1 MNVSRGFSREFLVRA
16 PMILLL
22 GALGADIGAA
32 PAGQHAPSAGSSSAL
47 AAPHPRSLSLGAFAP
62 RSGRGRVPAAG
73 QQPPGGARAGGPG
86 GRGNATAAL
95 FATTCA
101 PCHGTDLA
109 GGRAPSLFS
118 ERLLASN
125 DDDALAAKIRDGVP
139 NTAMQ
144 PFKGTLDEQ
153 QIWQLVA
160 YIRTQ
165 AGNLKD
171 KPVFVPDPNNQIIK
185 CERQTFRIEVVTPGL
200 ETPWGLAFLPD
211 GRLLVTERPGRL
223 RIIDKGKLVPDPV
236 QGTPKV
242 WERQDSGMLDV
253 AIHPQYAKN
262 GWIYLAYTEVVP
274 GYVAPPPA
282 APPADPEAATG
293 ARGRGRGGPPSPP
306 SMTVF
311 VRGKIDKHNRWVE
324 EQVIYRAPR
333 DLYTPSGAHYGTRFL
348 FDKAGHLF
356 YSLGER
362 GDMTNAQ
369 DLSKPLGKIHRVND
383 DGTIPPDNPFVN
395 TPNALPSIWTYGH
408 RNPEGLAWDSVG
420 LMWESEHGPTGGDE
434 INIIEKGK
442 NYGWGV
448 ISMGLQNGITE
459 RSHEGMEQP
468 IVYYTPTIAPSG
480 IGFYFGSKY
489 PAWKNNLFVT
499 ALAGQ
504 QLRRLEISERKVIHQ
519 EVVFEQFGRVR
530 AVTTGPDGLLYVL
543 LQNPTG
549 SGTGVG
555 LSAST
560 PGMVIRLVP
569 AGQK

>member
-1 MNVSRGFSREFLVRA
+1 MNVIQGFSRALLVRV
-16 PMILLL
+16 PIVLLL
-22 GALGADIGAA
+22 GVLCATIGAT
-32 PAGQHAPSAGSSSAL
+32 AGQ
-47 AAPHPRSLSLGAFAP
+47 
-62 RSGRGRVPAAG
+62 
-73 QQPPGGARAGGPG
+73 QQPPGGAPPAAPQKPPAGARGGGGG
-86 GRGNATAAL
+86 GRGNAMATL
-95 FATTCA
+95 FASTCA
-101 PCHGTDLA
+101 PCHGSDLA
-109 GGRAPSLFS
+109 GGRAPTLFS

-125 DDDALAAKIRDGVP
+125 DDDALVAKIRDGVP
-139 NTAMQ
+139 NTAMVS
-144 PFKGTLDEQ
+144 FKSSLDDQ

-160 YIRTQ
+160 YIRTT
-165 AGNLKD
+165 AASLKD
-171 KPVFVPDPNNQIIK
+171 KPVFVPDPNNQVIK
-185 CERQTFRIEVVTPGL
+185 SEKQTFRIEVVTPGL

-223 RIIDKGKLVPDPV
+223 RIIEKGKLLPEPV

-242 WERQDSGMLDV
+242 WERQDAGMLDV
-253 AIHPQYAKN
+253 AVHPQYAKT

-282 APPADPEAATG
+282 EPAAAPADPAATG
-293 ARGRGRGGPPSPP
+293 ARGRGRGGSPSPP

-311 VRGKIDKHNRWVE
+311 VRGKIDKSNHWVE
-324 EQVIYRAPR
+324 EQVIYRAPSE
-333 DLYTPSGAHYGTRFL
+333 LYTPSGSHYGARFL
-348 FDKAGHLF
+348 FDKAGHVF

-383 DGTIPPDNPFVN
+383 DGSIPKDNPFVN

-408 RNPEGLAWDSVG
+408 RNPQGLTWDPAG
-420 LMWESEHGPTGGDE
+420 LLWESEHGPTGGDE
-434 INIIEKGK
+434 INIIDKGK

-448 ISMGLQNGITE
+448 ISMGVQNGISE

-468 IVYYTPTIAPSG
+468 IVYFTPTIAPSG
-480 IGFYFGSKY
+480 IAFYTGSKY
-489 PAWKNNLFVT
+489 PGWKNNLFVA

-504 QLRRLEISERKVIHQ
+504 QLRRLETSGRKVTHQ

-549 SGTGVG
+549 SGTGLG
-555 LSAST
+555 LAAST

-569 AGQK
+569 AEQK

>member
-1 MNVSRGFSREFLVRA
+1 LFATYLSDMNLPAYLSRPLVVCAPIFLV
-16 PMILLL
+16 L
-22 GALGADIGAA
+22 GALYVDAGAA
-32 PAGQHAPSAGSSSAL
+32 PAGQQPAPGST
-47 AAPHPRSLSLGAFAP
+47 
-62 RSGRGRVPAAG
+62 
-73 QQPPGGARAGGPG
+73 PPGAQAPTGPARGGGG
-86 GRGNATAAL
+86 GRGNPTATL
-95 FATTCA
+95 FTATCA
-101 PCHGTDLA
+101 PCHGVDLA
-109 GGRAPSLFS
+109 GGRAPTLFS

-125 DDDALAAKIRDGVP
+125 DDETLAGKIRNGVP
-139 NTAMQ
+139 NTEMQ
-144 PFKGTLDEQ
+144 PFRSTLDDQ

-165 AGNLKD
+165 ASTLKD

-185 CERQTFRIEVVTPGL
+185 SERQTFRIDVVAPGL

-223 RIIDKGKLVPDPV
+223 RIIEKGKLLPAPV

-242 WERQDSGMLDV
+242 WERQDAGMLDV
-253 AIHPQYAKN
+253 AIHPDYKKN
-262 GWIYLAYTEVVP
+262 GWIYLAYSEVVP

-282 APPADPEAATG
+282 PATPADPAGAAG
-293 ARGRGRGGPPSPP
+293 GRGRGRGGPPSPP

-311 VRGKIDKHNRWVE
+311 VRGKIDQSNRWVS
-324 EQVIYRAPR
+324 EQLIYRAPAE
-333 DLYTPSGAHYGTRFL
+333 LYTPSGSHYGTRFL
-348 FDKAGHLF
+348 FDRSGHLF
-356 YSLGER
+356 YTLGER

-369 DLSKPLGKIHRVND
+369 DLSKPLGKIHRVHD
-383 DGTIPPDNPFVN
+383 DGSIPKDNPFVN

-408 RNPEGLAWDSVG
+408 RNPQGLAWDSSG
-420 LMWESEHGPTGGDE
+420 LLWESEHGPTGGDE

-480 IGFYFGSKY
+480 ISFYTGSRY
-489 PAWKNNLFVT
+489 RGWKNNLFVA

-504 QLRRLEISERKVIHQ
+504 QLRRLETSGRQVLHQ
-519 EVVFEQFGRVR
+519 EAVFEQFGRVR

-549 SGTGVG
+549 AGTGVG
-555 LSAST
+555 LAAST

-569 AGQK
+569 ASQK

>member
-1 MNVSRGFSREFLVRA
+1 M
-16 PMILLL
+16 
-22 GALGADIGAA
+22 
-32 PAGQHAPSAGSSSAL
+32 
-47 AAPHPRSLSLGAFAP
+47 
-62 RSGRGRVPAAG
+62 
-73 QQPPGGARAGGPG
+73 
-86 GRGNATAAL
+86 
-95 FATTCA
+95 
-101 PCHGTDLA
+101 
-109 GGRAPSLFS
+109 
-118 ERLLASN
+118 
-125 DDDALAAKIRDGVP
+125 
-139 NTAMQ
+139 
-144 PFKGTLDEQ
+144 
-153 QIWQLVA
+153 A
-160 YIRTQ
+160 YIRTT
-165 AGNLKD
+165 AANLKD

-185 CERQTFRIEVVTPGL
+185 SERQTFRIEVVAPGL

-223 RIIDKGKLVPDPV
+223 RIIDKGKLVPDAV

-282 APPADPEAATG
+282 PPAAPADPAVAAG

-311 VRGKIDKHNRWVE
+311 VRGKIDKSNRWVE
-324 EQVIYRAPR
+324 EQVIYRAPS
-333 DLYTPSGAHYGTRFL
+333 DLYTPSGSHYGTRFL
-348 FDKAGHLF
+348 FDKAGHVF

-383 DGTIPPDNPFVN
+383 DGSIPKDNPFVN

-408 RNPEGLAWDSVG
+408 RNPQGLAWDSAG
-420 LMWESEHGPTGGDE
+420 LLWESEHGPTGGDE

-480 IGFYFGSKY
+480 IEFYTGSKY
-489 PAWKNNLFVT
+489 PAWKNNLFVA

-504 QLRRLEISERKVIHQ
+504 QLRRLEISGRKVIHQ

-549 SGTGVG
+549 SGTGLG
-555 LSAST
+555 LAAST

-569 AGQK
+569 ASQK

>member
-1 MNVSRGFSREFLVRA
+1 VLV
-16 PMILLL
+16 PLI
-22 GALGADIGAA
+22 GALSVQIGAA
-32 PAGQHAPSAGSSSAL
+32 RAITGSPQTPSPAGQAPTG
-47 AAPHPRSLSLGAFAP
+47 
-62 RSGRGRVPAAG
+62 
-73 QQPPGGARAGGPG
+73 QPPPPAGPAPAGPQAPAGARAGG

-125 DDDALAAKIRDGVP
+125 DDEALVAKITNGVP
-139 NTAMQ
+139 NTAML
-144 PFKGTLDEQ
+144 PFKGTLDDQ
-153 QIWQLVA
+153 QIWQMVA

-165 AGNLKD
+165 AAALKD

-185 CERQTFRIEVVTPGL
+185 SERQTFKIEVVAPGL
-200 ETPWGLAFLPD
+200 ETPWGFVFLPD

-223 RIIDKGKLVPDPV
+223 RIIEKGRLLPEPV

-262 GWIYLAYTEVVP
+262 GWIYISYTEVVA

-282 APPADPEAATG
+282 PPAPPPDPAAAAG

-311 VRGKIDKHNRWVE
+311 VRGKIDANNRWVD
-324 EQVIYRAPR
+324 EQVIYRAPPE
-333 DLYTPSGAHYGTRFL
+333 LYTPSGAHYGSRFI

-356 YSLGER
+356 YTLGER

-383 DGTIPPDNPFVN
+383 DGSIPKDNPFVN

-408 RNPEGLAWDSVG
+408 RNPQGLAWDAAG
-420 LMWESEHGPTGGDE
+420 LLWESEHGPTGGDE

-448 ISMGLQNGITE
+448 ISMGQQPGITE

-480 IGFYFGSKY
+480 IGFYEGSKY
-489 PAWKNNLFVT
+489 PGWKNNLFVA

-504 QLRRLEISERKVIHQ
+504 QLRRLEISGRTVTHQ
-519 EVVFEQFGRVR
+519 EPVFEQFGRVR

-549 SGTGVG
+549 AGTGLG
-555 LSAST
+555 LAAST

-569 AGQK
+569 AADK

>member
-1 MNVSRGFSREFLVRA
+1 MKVLGSVICTVA
-16 PMILLL
+16 VLL
-22 GALGADIGAA
+22 GAVSAGTGAA
-32 PAGQHAPSAGSSSAL
+32 MQQQPPPAGP
-47 AAPHPRSLSLGAFAP
+47 P
-62 RSGRGRVPAAG
+62 PAEG
-73 QQPPGGARAGGPG
+73 QQPPGGGRAGGQGG
-86 GRGNATAAL
+86 GRGNAAATL
-95 FATTCA
+95 FNTTCA

-109 GGRAPSLFS
+109 GGRAPTLFS
-118 ERLLASN
+118 ERLLTSN
-125 DDDALAAKIRDGVP
+125 DDETLAAKIRDGVP

-144 PFKGTLDEQ
+144 PFKGTLDDQ

-160 YIRTQ
+160 YIRTT
-165 AGNLKD
+165 AANLKD

-185 CERQTFRIEVVTPGL
+185 SERQTFRIEVVAPGL
-200 ETPWGLAFLPD
+200 ETPWGFVFLPD
-211 GRLLVTERPGRL
+211 GRLLVTERAGRL
-223 RIIDKGKLVPDPV
+223 RIIEKGKLLPEPV

-242 WERQDSGMLDV
+242 WERQDAGMLDV

-262 GWIYLAYTEVVP
+262 GWIYLAYTEVVA
-274 GYVAPPPA
+274 GYVAPPAAAAPAEPPPA
-282 APPADPEAATG
+282 AG

-311 VRGKIDKHNRWVE
+311 VRGKIDKTNRWVE
-324 EQVIYRAPR
+324 EQLIYRAPAE
-333 DLYTPSGAHYGTRFL
+333 LYTPSGAHYGTRFI
-348 FDKAGHLF
+348 FDRTGHLF
-356 YSLGER
+356 YTLGER

-383 DGTIPPDNPFVN
+383 DGSIPKDNPFVG

-408 RNPEGLAWDSVG
+408 RNPQGLSWAPDG
-420 LMWESEHGPTGGDE
+420 LLWESEHGPTGGDE
-434 INIIEKGK
+434 INVIDKGK

-459 RSHEGMEQP
+459 RSHAGMEQP

-480 IGFYFGSKY
+480 IGFYTGTKY
-489 PAWKNNLFVT
+489 PGWKNNLFVA

-504 QLRRLEISERKVIHQ
+504 QLRRLEITGRKVTHQ
-519 EVVFEQFGRVR
+519 EAVFEQFGRVR

-549 SGTGVG
+549 AGTGVG

-569 AGQK
+569 VSEK

>member
-1 MNVSRGFSREFLVRA
+1 MKVPRGSSRDRLWR
-16 PMILLL
+16 
-22 GALGADIGAA
+22 GAMVLAVGAACAAIGATPAAQQPA
-32 PAGQHAPSAGSSSAL
+32 PPSPA
-47 AAPHPRSLSLGAFAP
+47 
-62 RSGRGRVPAAG
+62 PAAG
-73 QQPPGGARAGGPG
+73 QQPPGGARGGGGG
-86 GRGNATAAL
+86 GRGNAAATLFTA
-95 FATTCA
+95 TCA

-109 GGRAPSLFS
+109 GGRAPTLFS

-125 DDDALAAKIRDGVP
+125 DDETLAAKIRDGVP

-144 PFKGTLDEQ
+144 PFNGTLDDQ

-160 YIRTQ
+160 YIRTT
-165 AGNLKD
+165 AANLKD

-185 CERQTFRIEVVTPGL
+185 SERQTFRIEVVAPGL

-223 RIIDKGKLVPDPV
+223 RIIDKGKLLPDAV

-274 GYVAPPPA
+274 GFVAPPPPPAA
-282 APPADPEAATG
+282 APDDPATAAG

-311 VRGKIDKHNRWVE
+311 VRGKIDRTNHWVE
-324 EQVIYRAPR
+324 EQVIYRAPA
-333 DLYTPSGAHYGTRFL
+333 DLYTPSGSHYGTRFL
-348 FDKAGHLF
+348 FDRSGHLF

-362 GDMTNAQ
+362 GDMSNAQ

-383 DGTIPPDNPFVN
+383 DGTIPKDNPFVS

-408 RNPEGLAWDSVG
+408 RNPQGLAWDADG
-420 LMWESEHGPTGGDE
+420 LLWESEHGPTGGDE
-434 INIIEKGK
+434 INVIEKGK
-442 NYGWGV
+442 NYGWGL
-448 ISMGLQNGITE
+448 ISMGLQNGITA
-459 RSHEGMEQP
+459 RSREGMEQP

-480 IGFYFGSKY
+480 IAFYSGSKY
-489 PAWKNNLFVT
+489 PAWKNNLFVA

-504 QLRRLEISERKVIHQ
+504 QLRRLEIGGRKVAHQ
-519 EVVFEQFGRVR
+519 EPVFEQFGRVR

-549 SGTGVG
+549 SGTGLG
-555 LSAST
+555 LAAST

>member
-1 MNVSRGFSREFLVRA
+1 MA
-16 PMILLL
+16 LLL
-22 GALGADIGAA
+22 GAMCLTIAA
-32 PAGQHAPSAGSSSAL
+32 TPAGQQQPPAGTA
-47 AAPHPRSLSLGAFAP
+47 
-62 RSGRGRVPAAG
+62 PAAG
-73 QQPPGGARAGGPG
+73 QQPPAAGQQPPAGARGGGG
-86 GRGNATAAL
+86 GRGNPAAAL
-95 FATTCA
+95 FASTCA

-109 GGRAPSLFS
+109 GARAPTLFS
-118 ERLLASN
+118 ERLLTSN
-125 DDDALAAKIRDGVP
+125 DDEMLAAKIRDGVP

-144 PFKGTLDEQ
+144 PFKGTLDDQ

-160 YIRTQ
+160 YIRT
-165 AGNLKD
+165 AAANLKD

-185 CERQTFRIEVVTPGL
+185 SQKQTFKIEVVAPGL
-200 ETPWGLAFLPD
+200 ETPWGMAFLPD

-223 RIIDKGKLVPDPV
+223 RIIDKGKLLPEAV

-242 WERQDSGMLDV
+242 WERQDAGMLDV

-262 GWIYLAYTEVVP
+262 GWIYLAYTEVVA

-282 APPADPEAATG
+282 PPAPTAAPTPAEPAAAG
-293 ARGRGRGGPPSPP
+293 AARGGGRGRGGPPSPP

-311 VRGKIDKHNRWVE
+311 VRGKIDKSNRWVE
-324 EQVIYRAPR
+324 EQVIYRAPA
-333 DLYTPSGAHYGTRFL
+333 DLYTPSGSHYGARFL
-348 FDKAGHLF
+348 FDRTGHLF

-383 DGTIPPDNPFVN
+383 DGSIPKDNPFVN
-395 TPNALPSIWTYGH
+395 TPNALPSIWSYGH
-408 RNPEGLAWDSVG
+408 RNPQGLSWDAAG

-448 ISMGLQNGITE
+448 VSMGMQNGITE
-459 RSHEGMEQP
+459 RSRAGMEQP

-480 IGFYFGSKY
+480 ISFYTGSRY
-489 PAWKNNLFVT
+489 PAWKNDLFVA

-504 QLRRLEISERKVIHQ
+504 QLRRLEISGRKVVQQ
-519 EVVFEQFGRVR
+519 EAVFEQFGRVR

-549 SGTGVG
+549 AGTGVG

-569 AGQK
+569 ASAGERANR

>member
-1 MNVSRGFSREFLVRA
+1 MHVPQSFTRQLPVRGPIV
-16 PMILLL
+16 LLL
-22 GALGADIGAA
+22 GALCVTIGAA
-32 PAGQHAPSAGSSSAL
+32 PAGQQQQTP
-47 AAPHPRSLSLGAFAP
+47 PP
-62 RSGRGRVPAAG
+62 AG
-73 QQPPGGARAGGPG
+73 QQPPGGARGGGG
-86 GRGNATAAL
+86 GRGNAMASL

-109 GGRAPSLFS
+109 GGRAPTLFS

-125 DDDALAAKIRDGVP
+125 DDDSLAAKIRDGVP
-139 NTAMQ
+139 NTAMV

-160 YIRTQ
+160 YIRTT
-165 AGNLKD
+165 AANLKD
-171 KPVFVPDPNNQIIK
+171 KPVFVPDPNNQVIK
-185 CERQTFRIEVVTPGL
+185 SERQTFRIEVVAPGL

-223 RIIDKGKLVPDPV
+223 RIIEKGKLVPDPV

-253 AIHPQYAKN
+253 AIHPQYAKT

-282 APPADPEAATG
+282 PPAEPADPAAATG
-293 ARGRGRGGPPSPP
+293 GRGRGRGGPPSPP

-311 VRGKIDKHNRWVE
+311 VRGKIDKSNRWVE
-324 EQVIYRAPR
+324 EQLIYRAPS
-333 DLYTPSGAHYGTRFL
+333 DLYTPSGSHYGTRFL
-348 FDKAGHLF
+348 FDKAGHVF

-383 DGTIPPDNPFVN
+383 DGSIPKDNPFVN

-408 RNPEGLAWDSVG
+408 RNPQGLAWDSTG
-420 LMWESEHGPTGGDE
+420 LLWESEHGPTGGDE

-448 ISMGLQNGITE
+448 ISMGVQNGITE

-480 IGFYFGSKY
+480 IGFYTGSKY
-489 PAWKNNLFVT
+489 PAWKNNLFVA

-504 QLRRLEISERKVIHQ
+504 QLRRLEISGRKVIHQ

-549 SGTGVG
+549 SGTGLG
-555 LSAST
+555 LAAST

-569 AGQK
+569 AGQ

>member
-1 MNVSRGFSREFLVRA
+1 MNVFRGFSREFLRA
-16 PMILLL
+16 LMIVLL
-22 GALGADIGAA
+22 GALCASIGAA
-32 PAGQHAPSAGSSSAL
+32 APGQQAPAGST
-47 AAPHPRSLSLGAFAP
+47 
-62 RSGRGRVPAAG
+62 PAAG
-73 QQPPGGARAGGPG
+73 QQPPGGARGGGG
-86 GRGNATAAL
+86 GRGNAVATL
-95 FATTCA
+95 FANTCA

-109 GGRAPSLFS
+109 GGRAPTLFS

-125 DDDALAAKIRDGVP
+125 DDESLAAKIRDGVP
-139 NTAMQ
+139 NTAMV
-144 PFKGTLDEQ
+144 PFKSTLDDQ

-165 AGNLKD
+165 AANLKD

-185 CERQTFRIEVVTPGL
+185 SERQTFRIEVVATGL

-211 GRLLVTERPGRL
+211 GRLLVTERSGRL

-242 WERQDSGMLDV
+242 WERQDAGMLDV
-253 AIHPQYAKN
+253 AIHPQYARN
-262 GWIYLAYTEVVP
+262 GWIYLSYTEVVP
-274 GYVAPPPA
+274 GYVAPAPTPLPA
-282 APPADPEAATG
+282 PAPADPAVAAG
-293 ARGRGRGGPPSPP
+293 GRGRGRGGPPSPP

-311 VRGKIDKHNRWVE
+311 VRGKIDKTNHWVE
-324 EQVIYRAPR
+324 EQVIYRAPSE
-333 DLYTPSGAHYGTRFL
+333 LYTPSGSHYGTRFL

-383 DGTIPPDNPFVN
+383 DGSIPKDNPFVN

-408 RNPEGLAWDSVG
+408 RNPQGLAWDSAG
-420 LMWESEHGPTGGDE
+420 LLWESEHGPTGGDE
-434 INIIEKGK
+434 INIVEKGK

-468 IVYYTPTIAPSG
+468 IVYFTPTIAPSG
-480 IGFYFGSKY
+480 IGFYTGSKY
-489 PAWKNNLFVT
+489 SGWKNNLFVA

-504 QLRRLEISERKVIHQ
+504 QLRRLETSGHKVAHQ

-569 AGQK
+569 ASQK

>member
-1 MNVSRGFSREFLVRA
+1 MHVPQVFTRQFPIRGPIV
-16 PMILLL
+16 LLL
-22 GALGADIGAA
+22 GALCVTIGAA
-32 PAGQHAPSAGSSSAL
+32 PAGQQQTP
-47 AAPHPRSLSLGAFAP
+47 PP
-62 RSGRGRVPAAG
+62 AG
-73 QQPPGGARAGGPG
+73 QQPPGGARGGGG
-86 GRGNATAAL
+86 GRGNAMASL

-109 GGRAPSLFS
+109 GGRAPTLFS

-125 DDDALAAKIRDGVP
+125 DDDSLAAKIRDGVP
-139 NTAMQ
+139 NTAMV
-144 PFKGTLDEQ
+144 PFKGTLDEP

-160 YIRTQ
+160 YIRTT
-165 AGNLKD
+165 AANLKD
-171 KPVFVPDPNNQIIK
+171 KPVFVPDPNNQVIK
-185 CERQTFRIEVVTPGL
+185 SERQTFRIEVVAPGL

-223 RIIDKGKLVPDPV
+223 RIIEKVGEKVGEKGKLVPDPV

-274 GYVAPPPA
+274 GYVAPPPPDPA
-282 APPADPEAATG
+282 VAPADPAAATG
-293 ARGRGRGGPPSPP
+293 GRGRGRGGPPSPP

-311 VRGKIDKHNRWVE
+311 VRGKIDKTNRWVE
-324 EQVIYRAPR
+324 EQVIYRAPS
-333 DLYTPSGAHYGTRFL
+333 DLYTPSGSHYGTRFL
-348 FDKAGHLF
+348 FDNAGHVF

-383 DGTIPPDNPFVN
+383 DGSIPKDNPFVN

-408 RNPEGLAWDSVG
+408 RNPQGLAWDSTG
-420 LMWESEHGPTGGDE
+420 LLWESEHGPTGGDE

-448 ISMGLQNGITE
+448 ISMGVQNGITE

-480 IGFYFGSKY
+480 IGFYTGSKY
-489 PAWKNNLFVT
+489 PAWKNNLFVA

-504 QLRRLEISERKVIHQ
+504 QLRRLEISGRKVTHQ

-530 AVTTGPDGLLYVL
+530 AVTTGPDGLLYLL

-549 SGTGVG
+549 SGTGLG
-555 LSAST
+555 LAAST

-569 AGQK
+569 IGQK

>member
-1 MNVSRGFSREFLVRA
+1 LPIDRRIVAAEVEDLAGDMTVSQRFSRRLLVRG
-16 PMILLL
+16 PIIILL
-22 GALGADIGAA
+22 GAIWAHAGAV
-32 PAGQHAPSAGSSSAL
+32 PAGQQSP
-47 AAPHPRSLSLGAFAP
+47 P
-62 RSGRGRVPAAG
+62 AG
-73 QQPPGGARAGGPG
+73 QQPPAGQAPPAGARAGGPG
-86 GRGNATAAL
+86 GGRGNATATL
-95 FATTCA
+95 FTATCA

-109 GGRAPSLFS
+109 GGRAPTLFS
-118 ERLLASN
+118 ERLLTAN
-125 DDDALAAKIRDGVP
+125 DDDTLAAKIRDGVP
-139 NTAMQ
+139 NTAMV
-144 PFKGTLDEQ
+144 PFKSTLDEQ

-165 AGNLKD
+165 AANLKD

-185 CERQTFRIEVVTPGL
+185 SERQTFRIEVVAPGL

-223 RIIDKGKLVPDPV
+223 RIIDKGKLLPDAV

-242 WERQDSGMLDV
+242 WERQDAGMLDV
-253 AIHPQYAKN
+253 AIHPQYARN

-282 APPADPEAATG
+282 PPADPPDPAAAPG
-293 ARGRGRGGPPSPP
+293 GRGRGRGGPPSPP

-311 VRGKIDKHNRWVE
+311 VRGKIDKSNRWVQ
-324 EQVIYRAPR
+324 EQVLYRAPA
-333 DLYTPSGAHYGTRFL
+333 DLYTPSGSHYGTRFL
-348 FDKAGHLF
+348 FDRAGHLF

-383 DGTIPPDNPFVN
+383 DGTIPKDNPFVN

-408 RNPEGLAWDSVG
+408 RNPQGLAWDAAG
-420 LMWESEHGPTGGDE
+420 QLWESEHGPTGGDE
-434 INIIEKGK
+434 INLIEKGK

-480 IGFYFGSKY
+480 IGFYTGSKY
-489 PAWKNNLFVT
+489 PGWKNNLFVA

-504 QLRRLEISERKVIHQ
+504 QLRRLETSGRKVIHQ
-519 EVVFEQFGRVR
+519 EAVFEQFGRVR

-569 AGQK
+569 AEPK

>member
-1 MNVSRGFSREFLVRA
+1 MKASRGFSELVSRG
-16 PMILLL
+16 PIVILL
-22 GALGADIGAA
+22 GALCATIV
-32 PAGQHAPSAGSSSAL
+32 SA
-47 AAPHPRSLSLGAFAP
+47 
-62 RSGRGRVPAAG
+62 VAG
-73 QQPPGGARAGGPG
+73 QQQPPVEQQPPAGARGG
-86 GRGNATAAL
+86 GRGNLMATL
-95 FATTCA
+95 FTSTCA

-118 ERLLASN
+118 ERLLASS
-125 DDDALAAKIRDGVP
+125 DDEALAAKIRDGVP
-139 NTAMQ
+139 KTEMQ

-160 YIRTQ
+160 FIRTQ
-165 AGNLKD
+165 AANLKD
-171 KPVFVPDPNNQIIK
+171 KPVFVPDPNNQIIRS
-185 CERQTFRIEVVTPGL
+185 EGETFRIEVVAPGL

-223 RIIDKGKLVPDPV
+223 RIIENVAEKNGNKGGLVPEPV

-242 WERQDSGMLDV
+242 WERQDAGMLDV
-253 AIHPQYAKN
+253 AIHPQYARN
-262 GWIYLAYTEVVP
+262 GWIYLAYAEVVP
-274 GYVAPPPA
+274 GYVAAPPEPA
-282 APPADPEAATG
+282 PPPADPGAAPA

-311 VRGKIDKHNRWVE
+311 VRGKIDKKNRWVE

-333 DLYTPSGAHYGTRFL
+333 ELYTPSGSHYGTRFL
-348 FDKAGHLF
+348 FDKTGHVF
-356 YSLGER
+356 FSLGER

-369 DLSKPLGKIHRVND
+369 DLSRPLGKIHRVND
-383 DGTIPPDNPFVN
+383 DGSIPRDNPFVN

-408 RNPEGLAWDSVG
+408 RNPQGLAWDSAG
-420 LMWESEHGPTGGDE
+420 LLWESEHGPNGGDE
-434 INIIEKGK
+434 INVIEKGK

-448 ISMGLQNGITE
+448 VSMGLQNGITA

-480 IGFYFGSKY
+480 IGFYTGSKY
-489 PAWKNNLFVT
+489 PGWKDNLFV
-499 ALAGQ
+499 AGLAGQ
-504 QLRRLEISERKVIHQ
+504 QLRRLEISGRKVIHQ

-569 AGQK
+569 TGQK

>member
-1 MNVSRGFSREFLVRA
+1 MV
-16 PMILLL
+16 LLL
-22 GALGADIGAA
+22 GSLCLNLGAA
-32 PAGQHAPSAGSSSAL
+32 PAGQQPPPAS
-47 AAPHPRSLSLGAFAP
+47 
-62 RSGRGRVPAAG
+62 PAAG
-73 QQPPGGARAGGPG
+73 QQPPEGARGG
-86 GRGNATAAL
+86 GRGNAMATL
-95 FATTCA
+95 FASTCA

-118 ERLLASN
+118 ERLLASS
-125 DDDALAAKIRDGVP
+125 DDEALAAKIRDGVP
-139 NTAMQ
+139 KTEMQ

-165 AGNLKD
+165 AANLKD

-185 CERQTFRIEVVTPGL
+185 SEGQTFRIEVVAPGL

-223 RIIDKGKLVPDPV
+223 RIIKKDGDKGKLVPDPV

-242 WERQDSGMLDV
+242 WERQDAGMLDV
-253 AIHPQYAKN
+253 AIHPQYARN
-262 GWIYLAYTEVVP
+262 GWIYLAYAEVVP

-282 APPADPEAATG
+282 PTPPPADPGAAPG

-306 SMTVF
+306 SMTVL
-311 VRGKIDKHNRWVE
+311 VRGKIDKKNRWVE
-324 EQVIYRAPR
+324 EQAIYRAPPE
-333 DLYTPSGAHYGTRFL
+333 LYTPSGSHYGTRFL
-348 FDKAGHLF
+348 FDKSGHVF
-356 YSLGER
+356 FSLGER

-383 DGTIPPDNPFVN
+383 DGSIPKDNPFVN

-408 RNPEGLAWDSVG
+408 RNPQGLSWDSAG
-420 LMWESEHGPTGGDE
+420 LLWESEHGPNGGDE

-480 IGFYFGSKY
+480 IGFYTGSKY
-489 PAWKNNLFVT
+489 PGWKNNLFVA

-504 QLRRLEISERKVIHQ
+504 QLRRLEISGRKVIHQ

-560 PGMVIRLVP
+560 PGMVVRLVP

>member
-1 MNVSRGFSREFLVRA
+1 MKASRGFSELVSRG
-16 PMILLL
+16 PVVILL
-22 GALGADIGAA
+22 GALCATIV
-32 PAGQHAPSAGSSSAL
+32 SA
-47 AAPHPRSLSLGAFAP
+47 
-62 RSGRGRVPAAG
+62 VAG
-73 QQPPGGARAGGPG
+73 QQQPPVEQQPPAGARGG
-86 GRGNATAAL
+86 GRGNLMATL
-95 FATTCA
+95 FTSTCA

-118 ERLLASN
+118 ERLLASS
-125 DDDALAAKIRDGVP
+125 DDEALAAKIRDGVP
-139 NTAMQ
+139 KTEMQ

-160 YIRTQ
+160 FIRTQ
-165 AGNLKD
+165 AANLKD
-171 KPVFVPDPNNQIIK
+171 KPVFVPDPNNQIIRS
-185 CERQTFRIEVVTPGL
+185 EGETFRIEVVAPGL

-223 RIIDKGKLVPDPV
+223 RIIENVAEKNGNKGGLVPEPV

-242 WERQDSGMLDV
+242 WERQDAGMLDV
-253 AIHPQYAKN
+253 AIHPQYARN
-262 GWIYLAYTEVVP
+262 GWIYLAYAEVVP
-274 GYVAPPPA
+274 GYVAAPPEPA
-282 APPADPEAATG
+282 PPPADPGAAPA

-311 VRGKIDKHNRWVE
+311 VRGKIDKKNRWVE

-333 DLYTPSGAHYGTRFL
+333 ELYTPSGSHYGARFL
-348 FDKAGHLF
+348 FDKTGHVF
-356 YSLGER
+356 FSLGER

-369 DLSKPLGKIHRVND
+369 DLSRPLGKIHRVND
-383 DGTIPPDNPFVN
+383 DGSIPRDNPFVN

-408 RNPEGLAWDSVG
+408 RNPQGLAWDSAG
-420 LMWESEHGPTGGDE
+420 LLWESEHGPNGGDE
-434 INIIEKGK
+434 INVIEKGK

-448 ISMGLQNGITE
+448 VSMGLQNGITA

-480 IGFYFGSKY
+480 IGFYTGSKY
-489 PAWKNNLFVT
+489 PGWKDNLFV
-499 ALAGQ
+499 AGLAGQ
-504 QLRRLEISERKVIHQ
+504 QLRRLEISGRKVIHQ

-569 AGQK
+569 TGQK